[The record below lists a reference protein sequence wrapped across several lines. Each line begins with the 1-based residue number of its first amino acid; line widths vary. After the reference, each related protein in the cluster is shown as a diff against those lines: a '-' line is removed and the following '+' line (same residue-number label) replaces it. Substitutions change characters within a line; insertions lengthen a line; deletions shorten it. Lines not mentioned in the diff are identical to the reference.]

1 MGASA
6 SRRRSH
12 RWASVERASV
22 EWSSAKVGPAT
33 LSHSFASLL
42 SSDDVEAIDDVE
54 HGIRVDAV
62 VLGVGARHGSKGT
75 AQGALLVQ

>member
-12 RWASVERASV
+12 RRSHRWASV
-22 EWSSAKVGPAT
+22 EWSSAKVGSAT

>member
-12 RWASVERASV
+12 RWTSAERT
-22 EWSSAKVGPAT
+22 SAKVGVGPAT

>member
-12 RWASVERASV
+12 RWASVER
-22 EWSSAKVGPAT
+22 SSAEVGMRSAT

-54 HGIRVDAV
+54 HSIRVDAV
-62 VLGVGARHGSKGT
+62 VLGIGARHGSECS
-75 AQGALLVQ
+75 AQRTLLV